1 MKYKV
6 IKLDLENLFSKKTSI
21 KTIKVKTFFP
31 CPLLCVY
38 GPPKTF
44 STSRVLIKVFSIFL
58 IYRLAFGLISIIAL
72 LK

>member
-21 KTIKVKTFFP
+21 KTIKVKTSFP

-44 STSRVLIKVFSIFL
+44 STTEF
-58 IYRLAFGLISIIAL
+58 
-72 LK
+72 

>member
-6 IKLDLENLFSKKTSI
+6 TKLDLENLFSKKTSI

-31 CPLLCVY
+31 C
-38 GPPKTF
+38 TF
-44 STSRVLIKVFSIFL
+44 FFSFL